1 MNYPSEA
8 HFRQH
13 YQALSDSDL
22 LVQEKRLRS
31 YLYLRESGFQIP
43 EEPTATLEKKVVD
56 SLLRERNL
64 EPDDP
69 DFATPVPGAR
79 EAIENSSFLNG
90 SKNTRNPSSQKRKKD
105 PLDELRHTA
114 TKHLI
119 IGMILA
125 FLGIGLSLDVKGFI
139 FYGAVVTGI
148 VFIGLSIWEF
158 SELQKM
164 KKQFPR

>member
-1 MNYPSEA
+1 MNYPSESQI
-8 HFRQH
+8 RQH
-13 YQALSDSDL
+13 YQHLSDKDL
-22 LVQEKRLRS
+22 LEQEKRLRS
-31 YLYLRESGFQIP
+31 YFFLRESGFQIP
-43 EEPTATLEKKVVD
+43 EEPTATLEKRVVD
-56 SLLRERNL
+56 RLLTERDL
-64 EPDDP
+64 KPEDP

-105 PLDELRHTA
+105 PLDELRNTA

-119 IGMILA
+119 IGMILT

>member
-8 HFRQH
+8 DFRKH
-13 YQALSDSDL
+13 YQALSDDEL
-22 LVQEKRLRS
+22 LAQEKRLRS
-31 YLYLRESGFQIP
+31 YFFLRESGFQIP
-43 EEPTATLEKKVVD
+43 EEPTAMLEKKVVD
-56 SLLRERNL
+56 GLLRERNL

-69 DFATPVPGAR
+69 EFATPVPGAK

-90 SKNTRNPSSQKRKKD
+90 SRNTRNPTQRNKPKD
-105 PLDELRHTA
+105 PLDELRNTA

-119 IGMILA
+119 IGIVLS

-139 FYGAVVTGI
+139 FYGAVITGI
-148 VFIGLSIWEF
+148 VFLGLSIWEF

-164 KKQFPR
+164 KKQFPK

>member
-22 LVQEKRLRS
+22 LAQEKRLRS
-31 YLYLRESGFQIP
+31 YFFLRESGFQIP

-69 DFATPVPGAR
+69 DFATPVPGAK
-79 EAIENSSFLNG
+79 EAIENSSFLNPKK
-90 SKNTRNPSSQKRKKD
+90 SPKD
-105 PLDELRHTA
+105 PLQELHNTA

-119 IGMILA
+119 IGVILT
-125 FLGIGLSLDVKGFI
+125 FLGIGLSLDVKGFV
-139 FYGAVVTGI
+139 FYGAVITGI
-148 VFIGLSIWEF
+148 VFWGLSIWEF
-158 SELQKM
+158 SELRKM
-164 KKQFPR
+164 KKQSSK